1 MKQVIG
7 KAAFLF
13 AGAMLSVVCAQA
25 NAAFVATTWGT
36 AGVDLQESYTRLQA
50 TARGGGDEQ
59 VVRPL
64 PDSGTVTAKWRPL
77 GDWAYASISETY
89 SLGLSGL
96 RLDVTNIERAGPSLA
111 VANGAWIF
119 SVTEP
124 TPTLATG
131 FLHTQCC
138 VYLNENSLIAT
149 LTDLTSNSSLFESR
163 QEDFAAVGSYS
174 LGGLVGLR
182 ASSFSGSLSNT
193 LLPDHVYRLTYSL
206 GVSRPGADS
215 DNSLAVGQVA
225 LTALSAPVPEP
236 ATYTLMLAGLAMV
249 VAVAH
254 RRKAV

>member
-1 MKQVIG
+1 MKTRIPKTAVLIAG
-7 KAAFLF
+7 STMF
-13 AGAMLSVVCAQA
+13 AVCTQA
-25 NAAFVATTWGT
+25 NAMFFATTWGT

-50 TARGGGDEQ
+50 LGRGLDGDEQ

-64 PDSGTVTAKWRPL
+64 PASGSVTATRRPL

-89 SLGLSGL
+89 SLSNSGL

-163 QEDFAAVGSYS
+163 QEDFAAVESYS

-182 ASSFSGSLSNT
+182 AASFSGSLSNT
-193 LLPDHVYRLTYSL
+193 LLPDHAYRLTYAL
-206 GVSRPGADS
+206 GVSRLGADS
-215 DNSLAVGQVA
+215 DNSLAVAEVA
-225 LTALSAPVPEP
+225 LTALTAPVPEP
-236 ATYTLMLAGLAMV
+236 ETYPLMLAGLAV
-249 VAVAH
+249 VGAAA
-254 RRKAV
+254 RRKAA